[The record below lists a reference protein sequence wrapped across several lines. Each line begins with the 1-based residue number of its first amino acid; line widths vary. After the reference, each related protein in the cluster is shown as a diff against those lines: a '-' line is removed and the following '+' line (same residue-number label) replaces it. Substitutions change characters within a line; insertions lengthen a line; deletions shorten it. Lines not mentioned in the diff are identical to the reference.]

1 MSGAMGAAPM
11 PPLDVASVLQR
22 IAGLRVLVVGDICLD
37 RWCIYD
43 PALSEPSRETG
54 IPRIAVKSYEA
65 TPGAGGTVSNNLIA
79 MGVSTVSVL
88 GVQGDDGAAYELR
101 RALAHRNING
111 SHMVTDPHTQTFTYT
126 KYLNVATGEEDLPR
140 TDFIN
145 AKPWSA
151 GVEAEVIEQLKIAAV
166 DADVILV
173 SDQAET
179 QEGGVVTG
187 GVRDAIA
194 AIAVESPQK
203 TIWVDS
209 RVRAEHFRE
218 VVVKTNEEEAQA
230 AFARLAGVAN
240 TEDLRR
246 YTKAPLFLITH
257 GGDGVEIVA
266 EGQAW
271 HVPTQ
276 KVANPVDICGAGDSF
291 SAGAAMALASI
302 GDPVLAARFG
312 NIVASV
318 TIMKKGTGTA
328 SPEEI
333 IHAAERMTK

>member
-1 MSGAMGAAPM
+1 MSGAMGAASM
-11 PPLDVASVLQR
+11 PHFDIAKVLKQ

-37 RWCIYD
+37 RWCMYD

-54 IPRIAVKSYEA
+54 IPRIAVMSYEA
-65 TPGAGGTVSNNLIA
+65 TPGAGGTVSNNLVA
-79 MGVSTVSVL
+79 MGVSIVSVL

-101 RALAHRNING
+101 RALDDRHINS
-111 SHMVTDPHTQTFTYT
+111 SHMVTDPRSQTFTYT

-151 GVEAEVIEQLKIAAV
+151 KVEAEVIEQLKLAAV

-179 QEGGVVTG
+179 EEGGVVTG
-187 GVRDAIA
+187 GVRDALA

-209 RVRAEHFRE
+209 RVRAEHFRD

-230 AFARLAGVAN
+230 TFVRLGGVSN
-240 TEDLRR
+240 FEDLRR
-246 YTKAPLFLITH
+246 HTRAPLFLITH

-291 SAGAAMALASI
+291 SAGAAMALAAT

-312 NIVASV
+312 NLVASV